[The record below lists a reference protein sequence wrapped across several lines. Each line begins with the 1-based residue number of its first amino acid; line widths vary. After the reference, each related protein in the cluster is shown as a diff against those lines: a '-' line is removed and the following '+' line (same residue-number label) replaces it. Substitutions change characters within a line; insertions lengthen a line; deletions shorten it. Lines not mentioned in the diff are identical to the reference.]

1 MIGII
6 FDLDGTLIDSY
17 DLDEQLY
24 TKAVLSEAPGVKFRN
39 SWQDYRH
46 STDSGILT
54 EILEEFN
61 LPVDPYYESVRR
73 RFGELVKDHLQ
84 TGSHCTPI
92 PGAVSLLR
100 NLSEHPGLQIGIATG
115 GWGHSARMKLDAAG
129 LSDLNIPM
137 ASSDEAHSR
146 TDIMRIC
153 AAKMGAL
160 IRLVYVGDAEWDLHA
175 AGELK
180 WDFVGIGERLKGK
193 CDVWIPDLRDGTP
206 FLALYSTDS

>member
-24 TKAVLSEAPGVKFRN
+24 TKAVLSEAPEVKFRK
-39 SWQDYRH
+39 SWNDYRC

-84 TGSHCTPI
+84 SGNHYTPI

-100 NLSEHPGLQIGIATG
+100 DLSEYPGLQIGIATG

-129 LSDLNIPM
+129 LSELNIPM

-146 TDIMRIC
+146 TDIMEIC
-153 AAKMGAL
+153 AAKMGTS
-160 IRLVYVGDAEWDLHA
+160 IRRFVYVGDAEWDLHA
-175 AGELK
+175 ARELK
-180 WDFVGIGERLKGK
+180 WDFVGVGKRLKGK
-193 CDVWIPDLRDGTP
+193 CDVWVPDFLDGTP
-206 FLALYSTDS
+206 FLALLRS

>member
-24 TKAVLSEAPGVKFRN
+24 TKAVLSEVPGVKLRN
-39 SWQDYRH
+39 SLQDYRY

-54 EILEEFN
+54 EILKEHN
-61 LPVDPYYESVRR
+61 LPLDPYYESVRR

-84 TGSHCTPI
+84 TGNHCTPI
-92 PGAVSLLR
+92 PGAVSLFR

-137 ASSDEAHSR
+137 VSSDEALSR
-146 TDIMRIC
+146 TDIMGIC
-153 AAKMGAL
+153 AARMGTS
-160 IRLVYVGDAEWDLHA
+160 IRRLVYVGDAEWDLHA
-175 AGELK
+175 ARELK
-180 WDFVGIGERLKGK
+180 WDFVGIGRRLKGK
-193 CDVWIPDLRDGTP
+193 CDVWIPDFLDGTP
-206 FLALYSTDS
+206 LLALLGS